1 MNFQLVFQV
10 HLDVLEIDPAIVRVA
25 KDQFE
30 FKETERLKVVV
41 GDGLKYIEEVKGMK
55 YIGIYFHH
63 FFIHVSFTRRETK
76 GTRNVVV
83 VKQCFIIMRKILV

>member
-41 GDGLKYIEEVKGMK
+41 GDGLKYIEEVKGM
-55 YIGIYFHH
+55 
-63 FFIHVSFTRRETK
+63 
-76 GTRNVVV
+76 RN
-83 VKQCFIIMRKILV
+83 I